1 MIGMHLIK
9 CWSKAQHVVSLS
21 SAEAELYAAV
31 RAAAEMIGA
40 QSLAADIGWSM
51 SITLGMDASA
61 AIALMNREGLGK
73 AKHIS
78 TQWLWVQERIRN
90 KEFRLVK
97 VDTKLNP
104 ADLFTKQLAEREMVG
119 HVARMGCS
127 AEYAKASRSDE

>member
-1 MIGMHLIK
+1 MIGTHLIK

-40 QSLAADIGWSM
+40 QSLAADTGWSLN
-51 SITLGMDASA
+51 ITLGMDASA

-78 TQWLWVQERIRN
+78 TQWLWVQDAVRR
-90 KEFRLVK
+90 KEFEVAK
-97 VDTKLNP
+97 VEGKYNI
-104 ADLFTKQLAEREMVG
+104 ADMFTKALAAHDLERLLW
-119 HVARMGCS
+119 S
-127 AEYAKASRSDE
+127 AGFRW